1 MNDQDKRAVE
11 GMARCGIDFEGLCAS
26 FPKFPRE
33 KIEKTFIVTRESIG
47 EASGHGL
54 KRFLQPLEDGLS
66 SGRSCCAAGWVR
78 GMRGK
83 SLHFPITFHSSLYP

>member
-33 KIEKTFIVTRESIG
+33 EIEKIFIVSRESIG
-47 EASGHGL
+47 LWSAPVTEIKTNCS
-54 KRFLQPLEDGLS
+54 
-66 SGRSCCAAGWVR
+66 
-78 GMRGK
+78 
-83 SLHFPITFHSSLYP
+83 